1 MRNYNKTNSGDLR
14 QIEDSIYLVNPDTNW
29 LVSAKEEIEIIRQ
42 LLSDIINDVEHI
54 GSTAIPNIKAK
65 PVIDIM
71 AGLDTLE
78 NARSCI
84 PILENFGY
92 SYWFDNPFPEHFFF
106 VKGLPS
112 KGGRGRTHHLHIVLR
127 SSDFW
132 EMQVKFRDYLIK
144 NPTEVSEYE
153 NLKLELAKKH
163 ENDRDGYTNGKT
175 EFIHSVLRKA
185 GYEFKK

>member
-1 MRNYNKTNSGDLR
+1 MKQN
-14 QIEDSIYLVNPDTNW
+14 EDSIF
-29 LVSAKEEIEIIRQ
+29 LVSPDSNWKQLATSEIDAICD
-42 LLSDIINDVEHI
+42 LLQDNINSIEHI

-71 AGLDTLE
+71 AGVATLE
-78 NARSCI
+78 DARTCI
-84 PILENFGY
+84 SILENFGY
-92 SYWFDNPFPEHFFF
+92 SYWTDNPFPEHFFF

-112 KGGRGRTHHLHIVLR
+112 EGGSVRTHHLHIVLR

-132 EMQVKFRDYLIK
+132 EMQVKFRDYLNK
-144 NPTEVSEYE
+144 NPNYASEYE
-153 NLKLELAKKH
+153 NLKLELAKKF

-175 EFIHSVLRKA
+175 EFVHSILRKA